1 LRGPPRI
8 DVERAT
14 AAFAG
19 HFAAGSQT
27 VCATGLRP
35 PVLDV
40 LHVFLSGAEELRE
53 PIARSC
59 AASFIASRNLRSR
72 DDARYA
78 VRPIQS
84 QAPCC

>member
-1 LRGPPRI
+1 MRRPLRI
-8 DVERAT
+8 DVERTT

-35 PVLDV
+35 RVPDV
-40 LHVFLSGAEELRE
+40 LHVFLCGPEELRE
-53 PIARSC
+53 PIAQSY

-72 DDARYA
+72 GDARYA

-84 QAPCC
+84 RAPCC